1 MGALRGEHWRRGDD
15 ARTKDT
21 PVERIEALAAHVR
34 ELDEQP
40 RPRRADVV
48 GDDSKRIDRLDDRI
62 EVLVQR
68 VETLSEIAR
77 SASSGVVA
85 RERELA
91 AIRTELSDAR
101 ASVDSALSDLRRLDR
116 APLEAIQRRVAVL
129 SDDVAVLQQG
139 GDRVRERLDSLVAT
153 SDGARA
159 TLTAHERTVGQLVA
173 EVDAVTARMDTV
185 VAVVRQAVESLL
197 AQVQTSTEPVS
208 STHAVDSFVL
218 RQQELADAQ
227 RRLEER
233 LDELARKLDGHDS
246 RPRLVA
252 WDTGEADHGSH
263 NDTSD
268 ADDTGGPVASFGGGR

>member
-1 MGALRGEHWRRGDD
+1 MTR
-15 ARTKDT
+15 DT

-40 RPRRADVV
+40 RTRRADAV

-101 ASVDSALSDLRRLDR
+101 ASVDTALSDLRRLDR

-139 GDRVRERLDSLVAT
+139 GDRVRERLDSLVST
-153 SDGARA
+153 SEGTRA

-173 EVDAVTARMDTV
+173 EMDAVTARMDTV

-197 AQVQTSTEPVS
+197 AQVQTSAEPGS
-208 STHAVDSFVL
+208 SAHAVDSFVL

-233 LDELARKLDGHDS
+233 LDELAGKLDGHDS

-252 WDTGEADHGSH
+252 WDTREAEHDSH
-263 NDTSD
+263 HDPSD